1 MAHPRRQASEHPAP
15 RDHYAEITAQV
26 IAALE
31 AGTPPWRRPWD
42 QDKAGA
48 GPLSPRNGVTGRR
61 YSGINVLLLGMSGFG
76 FGGGDPRWL
85 TYKQA
90 ESQGW
95 QVRRGERSA
104 RVFFFRK
111 LTLRDGDAAPEAGGE
126 GEGGTRTVPL
136 LRAYSVFH
144 ASQVEGIPAFGA
156 PTLEEAP
163 WRTPEA
169 AETIMRNSGV
179 VFREGGERAFYS
191 PSTDHIQM
199 PPRGAFTTPE
209 GYCATGL
216 HELAHASGA
225 RHRLDRDLTG
235 RFGSHAY
242 AQEELRAELT
252 SCFVGAELGL
262 PCDIPNHAS
271 YVASWLRTLRQD
283 KREIFR
289 AAAEA
294 QRIADYLLAFHPEHS
309 RAAAEA
315 AQRDEAGEDA

>member
-1 MAHPRRQASEHPAP
+1 MAQSRRPSTERPAP
-15 RDHYAEITAQV
+15 RDHYAEITDQV

-31 AGTPPWRRPWD
+31 TGTLPWRRPWD

-48 GPLSPRNGVTGRR
+48 GPLSPRNAVTGHR
-61 YSGINVLLLGMSGFG
+61 YRGVNVLLLGMTGMGFTG
-76 FGGGDPRWL
+76 TDPRWL

-90 ESQGW
+90 EGKGW
-95 QVRRGERSA
+95 QVCRGEHGS

-111 LTLRDGDAAPEAGGE
+111 LTLRDGDAAPDTGGE
-126 GEGGTRTVPL
+126 GESGTRTVPV
-136 LRAYSVFH
+136 LRAFTVFH
-144 ASQVEGIPAFGA
+144 ASQVDGITPFQA
-156 PTLEEAP
+156 PSVEEAS

-179 VFREGGERAFYS
+179 VFREGGDRAYYC

-199 PPRGAFTTPE
+199 PPRSAFSTPE

-216 HELAHASGA
+216 HELSHASGA
-225 RHRLDRDLTG
+225 KHRLDRDLSG

-242 AQEELRAELT
+242 AQEELRAELS
-252 SCFVGAELGL
+252 SCFVGAELDL

-271 YVASWLRTLRQD
+271 YVASWLRTLKQD
-283 KREIFR
+283 MREIFR

-294 QRIADYLLAFHPEHS
+294 QRIADYLLGFHPEHA
-309 RAAAEA
+309 RRMAEEA
-315 AQRDEAGEDA
+315 RRDEAAEEA

>member
-1 MAHPRRQASEHPAP
+1 MVHPRRQLSERQAS
-15 RDHYAEITAQV
+15 RDHYAEITSQV
-26 IAALE
+26 IAVLE
-31 AGTPPWRRPWD
+31 AGTLPWRRPWD

-48 GPLSPRNGVTGRR
+48 GPLSPRNATTGRR
-61 YSGINVLLLGMSGFG
+61 YHGINVLLLGMTGMGFAG
-76 FGGGDPRWL
+76 TDPRWL
-85 TYKQA
+85 TYEQA
-90 ESQGW
+90 EAKGW
-95 QVRRGERSA
+95 QVRRGERGS

-111 LTLRDGDAAPEAGGE
+111 LTLRDGGAAPDAGGE
-126 GEGGTRTVPL
+126 GEGTRTVPV
-136 LRAYSVFH
+136 LRAYTVFH
-144 ASQVEGIPAFGA
+144 ASQVDGIPSFES
-156 PTLEEAP
+156 PSTEEAS

-179 VFREGGERAFYS
+179 AFREGGDRAYYC
-191 PSTDHIQM
+191 PGTDHIQM
-199 PPRGAFTTPE
+199 PPRAAFATPE

-225 RHRLDRDLTG
+225 KHRLDRDLTG

-271 YVASWLRTLRQD
+271 YVASWLHTLRQD

-294 QRIADYLLAFHPEHS
+294 QRMADYLLGFHPGHAR
-309 RAAAEA
+309 RAAEEAGRDEAAEA
-315 AQRDEAGEDA
+315 A

>member
-1 MAHPRRQASEHPAP
+1 MAQSRRQSAERPAP
-15 RDHYAEITAQV
+15 RDHYAEITDQV
-26 IAALE
+26 VAALE
-31 AGTPPWRRPWD
+31 AGTVPWRRPWD

-48 GPLSPRNGVTGRR
+48 GPLSPRNAVTGRR
-61 YSGINVLLLGMSGFG
+61 YHGINVLLLGMTGMSFAGT
-76 FGGGDPRWL
+76 DPRWL

-90 ESQGW
+90 EGQGW
-95 QVRRGERSA
+95 QVRRGERGS

-111 LTLRDGDAAPEAGGE
+111 LTLRDGDAAPDAGGE

-136 LRAYSVFH
+136 LRAYTVFH
-144 ASQVEGIPAFGA
+144 ASQVDGIPAFEA
-156 PTLEEAP
+156 PSVEEAS

-169 AETIMRNSGV
+169 AEIIMRESGV
-179 VFREGGERAFYS
+179 VFREGGDRAYYC

-199 PPRGAFTTPE
+199 PPRAAFATPQ

-225 RHRLDRDLTG
+225 KHRLDRDLTG

-271 YVASWLRTLRQD
+271 YVASWLRTLKQD

-294 QRIADYLLAFHPEHS
+294 QRMADYLLGFHPEHA
-309 RAAAEA
+309 RAAAEEA
-315 AQRDEAGEDA
+315 RRDEAAEEA

>member
-1 MAHPRRQASEHPAP
+1 MAQPRRHAADRPAP
-15 RDHYAEITAQV
+15 RDHYAEITSQIV
-26 IAALE
+26 AALE
-31 AGTPPWRRPWD
+31 AGTVPWRRPWD

-48 GPLSPRNGVTGRR
+48 GPLSPRNATTGRR
-61 YSGINVLLLGMSGFG
+61 YHGINVLLLGMTGMGFAG
-76 FGGGDPRWL
+76 TDPRWL
-85 TYKQA
+85 TYEQA
-90 ESQGW
+90 EAKGW
-95 QVRRGERSA
+95 QVRRGERGS

-111 LTLRDGDAAPEAGGE
+111 LTLRDGGAAPDAGGE
-126 GEGGTRTVPL
+126 GEGTRTVPV
-136 LRAYSVFH
+136 LRAYTVFH
-144 ASQVEGIPAFGA
+144 ASQVDGIPSFES
-156 PTLEEAP
+156 PSTEEAS

-179 VFREGGERAFYS
+179 AFREGGDRAYYC
-191 PSTDHIQM
+191 PGTDHIQM
-199 PPRGAFTTPE
+199 PPRAAFATPE

-225 RHRLDRDLTG
+225 KHRLDRDLTG

-271 YVASWLRTLRQD
+271 YVASWLHTLRQD

-294 QRIADYLLAFHPEHS
+294 QRMADYLLGFHPGHAR
-309 RAAAEA
+309 RAAEEAGRDEAAEA
-315 AQRDEAGEDA
+315 A